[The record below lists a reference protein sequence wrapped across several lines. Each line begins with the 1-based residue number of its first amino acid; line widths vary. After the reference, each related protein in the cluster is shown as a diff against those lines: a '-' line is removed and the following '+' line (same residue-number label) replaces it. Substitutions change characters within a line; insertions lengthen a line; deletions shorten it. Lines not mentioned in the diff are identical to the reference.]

1 MIFSFFIYISFFIR
15 ITDTTDWD
23 GYVYMFNHED
33 FPTDLMFRYLST
45 LAKSF
50 GYDFIHVYK
59 LHVILTGVFFVN
71 FISKF
76 TKNTVFI
83 VTMLVLLS
91 YVPLANQ
98 IRYFLGFSIF
108 LNGYFYLNRRV
119 LLGVFL
125 LCLSVTS
132 HMGILALIIVSYP
145 AVFIRSLKGLI
156 VWSSSVTIAIILFFR
171 PILSSVGLNQERLEI
186 YLGSA
191 YSTSLLGTFYQILPV
206 IIISFLSLTLMRI
219 RLARLNH
226 SDEGFILLRLGLI
239 SLVFLPLSFLSQI
252 FFWRYVFALLFVWP
266 LIVMY
271 LREKSLFRPT
281 FSATRNL
288 LVVQLVLHLYYWLLP
303 ILILDS
309 RDTLDKIELLV
320 ESFSPIYSV

>member
-1 MIFSFFIYISFFIR
+1 M
-15 ITDTTDWD
+15 
-23 GYVYMFNHED
+23 
-33 FPTDLMFRYLST
+33 
-45 LAKSF
+45 
-50 GYDFIHVYK
+50 
-59 LHVILTGVFFVN
+59 ILTGVFFVN

-83 VTMLVLLS
+83 VIMLVLLS

-108 LNGYFYLNRRV
+108 LNGYYYLNKRV
-119 LLGVFL
+119 LLGIFL

-132 HMGILALIIVSYP
+132 HTGILALILVSCP
-145 AVFIRSLKGLI
+145 AVLIKSSKALI
-156 VWSSSVTIAIILFFR
+156 VWSIFVTIAIILFFR

-191 YSTSLLGTFYQILPV
+191 YSTSLLGTLFQVLPV
-206 IIISFLSLTLMRI
+206 IVLSFLSLSLFRN
-219 RLARLNH
+219 RLATLTD
-226 SDEGFILLRLGLI
+226 SEESFILLRLGLV

-252 FFWRYVFALLFVWP
+252 FFWRYSFALLFVWP
-266 LIVMY
+266 LLVMCLKQNSS
-271 LREKSLFRPT
+271 LRMTL
-281 FSATRNL
+281 SATRYL
-288 LVVQLVLHLYYWLLP
+288 YIMQLVLHVYYWLLP

-320 ESFSPIYSV
+320 ESFSPIYSG